1 MNDLEGVIKYQ
12 LDHKPVAITANIN
25 INPLNSWRSILYKL
39 QLIGQDPARYQ
50 GLGYGNLSQ
59 RLEPVNP
66 AFLITGT
73 QTGHLPNLS
82 AADYVMITQAN
93 PERNFIASQG
103 LIPPSSEAL
112 THASIYQHT
121 AAQVVIHVHSPDIW
135 RNSQRLNLACIGADI
150 AYGTPAMAAA
160 VEALCRNHGWT
171 EQGLFSMLGH
181 EDGIVAFANSLSVAA
196 QSLIEQLAMAISLEQ
211 QC

>member
-12 LDHKPVAITANIN
+12 LDHRPIALTANIN

-59 RLEPVNP
+59 RLDPQGN

-73 QTGHLPNLS
+73 QTGDLPSLS
-82 AADYVMITQAN
+82 AADYVMISEAC

-121 AAQVVIHVHSPDIW
+121 AAQVVIHVHSPEIW
-135 RNSQRLNLACIGADI
+135 RNSQRLNLACIGAEV
-150 AYGTPAMAAA
+150 AYGTPAMATA
-160 VEALCRNHGWT
+160 VEALCLSAGWT

-181 EDGIVAFANSLSVAA
+181 EDGIVAFANTLPQAA
-196 QSLIEQLAMAISLEQ
+196 YSLIEQLAKAISLEQ